1 MDNEIVVSARWGF
14 PHPTR
19 GTCIVGCRSY
29 GHCHCGCGGRP
40 KRSEVTYVT
49 GSRYRGRPYVFL
61 SGHHL
66 RVVHPRAGTWSKNGV
81 PIERIRPLILWL
93 RERHGSMRAVAELL
107 AMPESTLRG
116 HVYNTKRKRVPPAT
130 AGADRGAGVGA
141 PSAGQ
146 PVGQLGGGTGPP
158 RSARVVSRLTTQTCQ
173 PPDDLARGTPGASY
187 ITLASWK

>member
-81 PIERIRPLILWL
+81 PIEKIRPLILWL

-107 AMPESTLRG
+107 AVPESTLRG

-130 AGADRGAGVGA
+130 AGRIVALVLAHRLPANPLDSWEEEPGHLVRRES
-141 PSAGQ
+141 SAG
-146 PVGQLGGGTGPP
+146 
-158 RSARVVSRLTTQTCQ
+158 
-173 PPDDLARGTPGASY
+173 
-187 ITLASWK
+187 